1 MSILVVGLSHH
12 TASVDLLERAVA
24 TTDDRPALIND
35 LLAGPNVGEVVVL
48 STCNRVELYA
58 AVSSF
63 HGGLHDVGSVLAGRL
78 GVEVAD
84 LAQSLYVHYADD
96 AVQHLFEVCGGLDS
110 MVVGESQILGQ
121 VRTAYNAAAE
131 LGAPGRLLH
140 ELMQQALRV
149 GKRVHTETGIDRA
162 GQSVVS
168 LALQVGTAATRPLA
182 GASALVIGAGSMGA
196 LVAATLS
203 RSGVRALTVTNR
215 SGIRAA
221 RLASSLDD
229 TALKDDNGLMVD
241 VVRFDELPAAL
252 ARADI
257 VVSATASPATVLTVE
272 TLGDARPQLIVDLAV
287 PRDVDPRVG
296 ELDGV
301 HLVDIASLGSQAHS
315 DAIAVQDEVTAAH
328 TIVTEE
334 VAAFLA
340 WQRSVDV
347 TPTVAALRARAD
359 EVVASELAR
368 LASRVPDLDDHTRS
382 EVERSVRRVVAT
394 LLHVPTVRVKELASS
409 PNGQAY
415 ANALRELFGLD
426 TAAASAPAVFSA
438 NEAVAPVFTQRPT
451 ATTDGE
457 A

>member
-12 TASVDLLERAVA
+12 TASVDLLERAVVGTA
-24 TTDDRPALIND
+24 DRPALIQD
-35 LLAGPNVGEVVVL
+35 LLAGANVGEVVVL

-78 GVEVAD
+78 GVDVAD
-84 LAQSLYVHYADD
+84 LAESLYVHYADD
-96 AVQHLFEVCGGLDS
+96 AVQHLFEAVGGLDS

-121 VRTAYNAAAE
+121 IRTAYNAAAE

-168 LALQVGTAATRPLA
+168 LALKVGAAATRPLE

-203 RSGVRALTVTNR
+203 RSGVQSLTVANR

-221 RLASSLDD
+221 RLARSQDED
-229 TALKDDNGLMVD
+229 AVPIQ
-241 VVRFDELPAAL
+241 VVRFDELGTAL
-252 ARADI
+252 KQADI
-257 VVSATASPATVLTVE
+257 VVSATASTATVLTVE
-272 TLGDARPQLIVDLAV
+272 TLGDARPQLIIDLAV

-301 HLVDIASLGSQAHS
+301 HLIDIASLGSQAHS
-315 DAIAVQDEVTAAH
+315 DAVAVQDEVTAARA
-328 TIVTEE
+328 IVVEE

-340 WQRSVDV
+340 WQRTVDV

-359 EVVASELAR
+359 EVVVSELAR
-368 LASRVPDLDDHTRS
+368 LASRMPDLDERTRS

-438 NEAVAPVFTQRPT
+438 NEAVAPVFTQRPK

>member
-12 TASVDLLERAVA
+12 TASVALLEKAVSG
-24 TTDDRPALIND
+24 TTDRPALIKD

-58 AVSSF
+58 AVATF
-63 HGGLHDVGSVLAGRL
+63 HGGLHDVSTVLAGRL
-78 GVEVAD
+78 GVDIGD

-96 AVQHLFEVCGGLDS
+96 AVQHLFEVVGGLES

-121 VRTAYNAAAE
+121 IRGAYNAAAE

-149 GKRVHTETGIDRA
+149 GKRIHTETGIDRA
-162 GQSVVS
+162 GQSVVT
-168 LALQVGTAATRPLA
+168 LALKVGAAATRPVA
-182 GASALVIGAGSMGA
+182 GASVLVIGAGSMGA
-196 LVAATLS
+196 LVAATLL
-203 RSGVRALTVTNR
+203 RSGVESLTLANR

-221 RLASSLDD
+221 RLARQLE
-229 TALKDDNGLMVD
+229 TPVD
-241 VVRFDELPAAL
+241 VVRFDELPRVL
-252 ARADI
+252 DTVDI
-257 VVSATASPATVLTVE
+257 VVTATASTATVLTVE
-272 TLGDARPQLIVDLAV
+272 TLGAARPQLIIDLAV

-301 HLVDIASLGSQAHS
+301 HLVDIASLGDQAHS
-315 DAIAVQDEVTAAH
+315 DAVAVQAEVTAAH
-328 TIVTEE
+328 AIVADE

-359 EVVASELAR
+359 EVVGSELKR
-368 LASRVPDLDDHTRS
+368 LSTRLPELDDHTRS
-382 EVERSVRRVVAT
+382 EVERTVRRVVAT

-415 ANALRELFGLD
+415 ATALRELFGLD
-426 TAAASAPAVFSA
+426 TAAAAAPAVFSA
-438 NEAVAPVFTQRPT
+438 NEAVAPVVT
-451 ATTDGE
+451 TTDGE

>member
-12 TASVDLLERAVA
+12 TASVALLEKAVA
-24 TTDDRPALIND
+24 GTADRPALTRD

-58 AVSSF
+58 TVATF
-63 HGGLHDVGSVLAGRL
+63 HGGLHDVSTVLAGRL
-78 GVEVAD
+78 GVDIGD

-96 AVQHLFEVCGGLDS
+96 AVQHLFEVAGGLDS

-121 VRTAYNAAAE
+121 LRGAYNAAAE

-168 LALQVGTAATRPLA
+168 LALQVGSAATRPVA

-196 LVAATLS
+196 LVAATLL
-203 RSGVRALTVTNR
+203 RSGVESLTLANR

-221 RLASSLDD
+221 RLARTLE
-229 TALKDDNGLMVD
+229 TPVD
-241 VVRFDELPAAL
+241 VVRFDDLPRAL
-252 ARADI
+252 RRADI
-257 VVSATASPATVLTVE
+257 VVTATASTATVLTVE
-272 TLGDARPQLIVDLAV
+272 TLGDARPQLVIDLAV
-287 PRDVDPRVG
+287 PRDVDPAVG

-301 HLVDIASLGSQAHS
+301 HLVDIASLGDQAHS
-315 DAIAVQDEVTAAH
+315 DAVAVQAEVTAANA
-328 TIVTEE
+328 IVAEE

-359 EVVASELAR
+359 EVVASELGR
-368 LASRVPDLDDHTRS
+368 LSSRLPDLDDHSRS
-382 EVERSVRRVVAT
+382 EVERTVRRVVAT

-415 ANALRELFGLD
+415 ASALRELFGLD
-426 TAAASAPAVFSA
+426 TAAAAAPAVFSA
-438 NEAVAPVFTQRPT
+438 NEAVAPVVT
-451 ATTDGE
+451 TTDGE